1 MTTNTVRDVWRA
13 ADETLLSRIDD
24 ERVLASL
31 WERAAPGAEALHPR
45 AAGMVR
51 LLRER
56 PDASQAIAAAEAG
69 NVAPLLGRLEPSRLE
84 GWAPALV
91 HHLALFH
98 RARAEHA
105 IARDAVSTSAA
116 RETLERAL
124 MLIGATWLAL
134 GRERAY
140 LRGLATDVIAGAL
153 PSSEVERAVDAAALR
168 GLDVIAAM
176 AREGIETR
184 SGGAAIALRV
194 LGRVA
199 DVITIAGAEGALADR
214 ARDRALG
221 LRSDLVHTMLT
232 PLTIEI
238 EELAAREWKPIE
250 VASVL
255 ERARDVWRWAGEEV
269 EVERFVVR
277 ELPRFAWDLYRAR
290 RWDDLRLL
298 LRPME
303 QPSDSL
309 AMRIQR
315 DPLELAWAA
324 QCAQVLVFRAEL
336 APTLDA
342 QIGLAERGYKL
353 CPTLRNARLVLADLL
368 CARAERRL
376 EGPAVL
382 RAADAWQD
390 AKRDITRAEEIH
402 PELTRLPAAREK
414 LARSR

>member
-1 MTTNTVRDVWRA
+1 MRDVWRA
-13 ADETLLSRIDD
+13 ADEALLARIED
-24 ERVLASL
+24 EHVLERL
-31 WERAAPGAEALHPR
+31 WARAAPGATPLHPR
-45 AAGMVR
+45 ASGMVR

-56 PDASQAIAAAEAG
+56 ADARDAIAAAESG
-69 NVAPLLGRLEPSRLE
+69 NAAPLLVRLEPSRLE
-84 GWAPALV
+84 GWSPALV

-116 RETLERAL
+116 RQTLEHAL
-124 MLIGATWLAL
+124 MLIGATWIAL
-134 GRERAY
+134 GREQTY
-140 LRGLATDVIAGAL
+140 LRELALDVIAGAL
-153 PSSEVERAVDAAALR
+153 PAGEIDRAVDAAAMR
-168 GLDVIAAM
+168 GLDVIAAI
-176 AREGIETR
+176 AREGIDAR
-184 SGGAAIALRV
+184 RGGAAIALRV
-194 LGRVA
+194 LGRASEVVA
-199 DVITIAGAEGALADR
+199 IAGADGALADR
-214 ARDRALG
+214 AQDRALG
-221 LRSDLVHTMLT
+221 LRSELVHTMLA
-232 PLTIEI
+232 PLSIEI

-255 ERARDVWRWAGEEV
+255 ERARDAWRWAGEEV

-290 RWDDLRLL
+290 KWDDLRLV
-298 LRPME
+298 LRPLE

-315 DPLELAWAA
+315 DPMELAWAA

-342 QIGLAERGYKL
+342 QIGLAERGYAL

-376 EGPAVL
+376 EGPSVL
-382 RAADAWQD
+382 RAADSWQD

-402 PELTRLPAAREK
+402 PELSRLPAAREK